1 MNIKLIDSLET
12 KMTKA
17 VLTPIIT
24 RFAPSPTGDLHLG
37 HAYSALLAHDFARAN
52 DGKFIL
58 RFEDIDQT
66 RVRPQ
71 FYRDIEI
78 DLEWLGIKWDE
89 KPIRQSDHFADY
101 QKDLEKLKT
110 MGLLYPCFKT
120 RAEIAYDAM
129 NAPHGPDNFL
139 VLRDAGKEIDNE
151 TIAKTNGNIP
161 FAWRFWAHRA
171 KELLGDEE
179 LFFTET
185 NGNSTKVDPLLLG
198 DAILARKDTP
208 ASYHLCVVHDDARQN
223 ITHIIRGE
231 DLRHSTH
238 IHRVLQH
245 FLSLPVPLYQFH
257 KLLVGPDGKRL
268 AKRDKAQG
276 LKYLRNS
283 GVTPEQIRD
292 LIAQSRKM

>member
-1 MNIKLIDSLET
+1 
-12 KMTKA
+12 MTKA

-24 RFAPSPTGDLHLG
+24 RFAPSPTGELHLG
-37 HAYSALLAHDFARAN
+37 HAYSALLAHDFANAN

-71 FYRDIEI
+71 FYREIEI
-78 DLEWLGIKWDE
+78 DLEWLGIRWDD
-89 KPIRQSDHFADY
+89 KPLRQSEHFNDY
-101 QKDLEKLKT
+101 ARNLERLKAL
-110 MGLLYPCFKT
+110 GLLYPCFKT
-120 RAEIAYDAM
+120 RAEISYEAM
-129 NAPHGPDNFL
+129 NAPHGPDSFL
-139 VLRDAGKEIDNE
+139 VLRDADKEIDKE
-151 TIAKTNGNIP
+151 TLAKTNSNIP
-161 FAWRFWAHRA
+161 FAWRFWARRA

-179 LFFTET
+179 LFFTEIEGKT
-185 NGNSTKVDPLLLG
+185 TLVDPLLLG

-208 ASYHLCVVHDDARQN
+208 ASYHICVVHDDARQN

-231 DLRHSTH
+231 DLRQSTH

-257 KLLVGPDGKRL
+257 KLLIGTDGKRL
-268 AKRDKAQG
+268 AKRDKAQS

-283 GVTPEQIRD
+283 GVTAEEVRVMILQ
-292 LIAQSRKM
+292 AKKV

>member
-1 MNIKLIDSLET
+1 
-12 KMTKA
+12 MTKA

-101 QKDLEKLKT
+101 QKDLDKLKT

-185 NGNSTKVDPLLLG
+185 NGNSTKIDPLLLG

-231 DLRHSTH
+231 DLRQSTH

-257 KLLVGPDGKRL
+257 KLLVGADGKRF

-283 GVTPEQIRD
+283 GITPDKIRE

>member
-89 KPIRQSDHFADY
+89 RPIRQSDHFADY

-171 KELLGDEE
+171 KELLGNEE

-231 DLRHSTH
+231 DLRQSTH
-238 IHRVLQH
+238 IHRVLQY
-245 FLSLPVPLYQFH
+245 FLSLPIPLYQFH
-257 KLLVGPDGKRL
+257 RLLVGADGKRL
-268 AKRDKAQG
+268 AKRDKAQE

-283 GVTPEQIRD
+283 GVTAEQIRD